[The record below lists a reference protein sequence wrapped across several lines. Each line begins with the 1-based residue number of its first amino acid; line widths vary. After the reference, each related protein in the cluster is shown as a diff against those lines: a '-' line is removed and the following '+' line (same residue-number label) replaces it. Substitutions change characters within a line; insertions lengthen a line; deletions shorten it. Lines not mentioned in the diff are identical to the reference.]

1 MLLKHHALGGERVS
15 WPGPVPPSLLRLR
28 VPQAEETVRE
38 TICCPNDQVHFGHIE
53 EKKKA
58 LLLRICCAVS

>member
-1 MLLKHHALGGERVS
+1 MLLKYHSFVGERVS
-15 WPGPVPPSLLRLR
+15 WPGPVPSSLLRLR

-53 EKKKA
+53 GKKKK
-58 LLLRICCAVS
+58 LFS